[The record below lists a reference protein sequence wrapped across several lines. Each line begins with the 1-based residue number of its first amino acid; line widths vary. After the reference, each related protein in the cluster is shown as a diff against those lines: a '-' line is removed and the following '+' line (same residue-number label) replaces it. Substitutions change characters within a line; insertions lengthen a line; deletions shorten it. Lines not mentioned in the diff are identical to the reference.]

1 MNKKIRSF
9 TDLKTWQEGHRL
21 VLLIYQMTEKF
32 PKKEVYSLTSQIR
45 RSAISVTS
53 NIAEGFGRKSY
64 KEKIQFYYLSQGSI
78 LELKN
83 QLLVARDVRYLN
95 NKNFIN
101 IATQANKAHQ
111 LLQGLISKT
120 KTFIP
125 NS

>member
-21 VLLIYQMTEKF
+21 VILIYQMTEKF
-32 PKKEVYSLTSQIR
+32 PKEEVYSLTSQIR

-83 QLLVARDVRYLN
+83 QLLVARDVGYLN

-120 KTFIP
+120 KTFIL
-125 NS
+125 SS